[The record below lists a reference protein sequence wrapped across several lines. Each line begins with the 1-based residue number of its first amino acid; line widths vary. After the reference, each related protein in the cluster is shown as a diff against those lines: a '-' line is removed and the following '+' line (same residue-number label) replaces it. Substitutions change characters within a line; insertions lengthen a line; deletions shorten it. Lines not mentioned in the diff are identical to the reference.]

1 MSCPPFRG
9 RFSRA
14 RVAFLVAAGIVA
26 GTSLAAP
33 SAPVAAIGNPGGLP
47 AVSPVPQQMQRVG
60 ADVVVPGR
68 VQVVVGSDTDGSAR
82 RLLVQ
87 TLHEHGAD
95 RVDVVTSASSNAPLS
110 VHLGS
115 AERDDVAAAL
125 ADSAVPQHPEGYAL
139 RVDRRGSGPL
149 GSVALGGVDAD
160 GQYYAVQTLRQLFV
174 PTRDRDWRIAGAGV
188 SDFPAMPLRGTIEGF
203 YGNPWTHQ
211 ERLDQLSFYGDVK
224 ANTYIYAPKDDP
236 FHRARWREP
245 YPADKLAELREL
257 VAQATTHHVRF
268 TFALSPGETICYSS
282 AADYQALLGKLQ
294 EMYDAGV
301 RAFSIPLDDIQYS
314 EWNCAGDEQRFG
326 QPSAAAA
333 GAAQVY
339 LLNRVQREFIETR
352 PGTKPLQMVPT
363 EYYNTVDSPY
373 KTQLRENLDT
383 DVVVMWTGEGVV
395 PASVTVEQARA
406 AAEVF
411 GGPTFLWDN
420 YPVNDYDNTGGRLL
434 LAPYAKREAGLSDHL
449 AGIVSNPMNQAAA
462 SKVAIFG
469 FADFTW
475 NDRAYAPDRNWRGA
489 MGYLA
494 SGDRRAAEALLV
506 FGDLN
511 HMAPTFDTQPW
522 QPQAPQL
529 AARIEGFHSTWDGGE
544 RRGAIAALRRYAERI
559 AAAPELIR
567 AGAVEPAFVI
577 DARPWLEA
585 TDLWGQSFLQSL
597 EALHAHLDGHSARA
611 MALRQSAEALAARAA
626 DVRVQ
631 PPDNRWGAA
640 RVKIADGVLDEFLQS
655 TWDMIDS
662 STRSGTH

>member
-1 MSCPPFRG
+1 MSRHPFCG
-9 RFSRA
+9 RVSR
-14 RVAFLVAAGIVA
+14 VVAALLTAAGVAA

-33 SAPVAAIGNPGGLP
+33 SATMAAAEKPRAVP
-47 AVSPVPQQMQRVG
+47 AVSPVPQQMQRIG
-60 ADVVVPGR
+60 ADVVVPRR
-68 VQVVVGSDTDGSAR
+68 VQVVVGSDTDAPAR

-87 TLHEHGAD
+87 TLREHGAD
-95 RVDVVTSASSNAPLS
+95 RVDVVTSTSSTAPLS

-115 AERDDVAAAL
+115 VERGDVAAAL
-125 ADSAVPQHPEGYAL
+125 GGSTVPDHPEGYAL
-139 RVDRRGSGPL
+139 RVDRSASAPL

-174 PTRDRDWRIAGAGV
+174 PNGHARSRIAGVEV

-211 ERLDQLSFYGDVK
+211 ERLAQLSFYGDVK

-245 YPADKLAELREL
+245 YPADKLAELTEL
-257 VAQATTHHVRF
+257 VDQAAAHHVRF

-282 AADYQALLGKLQ
+282 AADFRALLAKLQ

-314 EWNCAGDEQRFG
+314 EWNCAADEQRFG
-326 QPSAAAA
+326 RPSAAAA

-339 LLNRVQREFIETR
+339 LLNRVQREFIETHQ
-352 PGTKPLQMVPT
+352 GAKPLQMVPT

-373 KTQLRENLDT
+373 KAMLREDLDT

-406 AAEVF
+406 AAKVF

-420 YPVNDYDNTGGRLL
+420 YPVNDYDNTAGRLL

-462 SKVAIFG
+462 SKVAVFG

-475 NDRAYAPDRNWRGA
+475 NDRAYAPMRNWRAA

-494 SGDRRAAEALLV
+494 SGDRRATNALLV

-522 QPQAPQL
+522 QPQAPRL
-529 AARIEGFHSTWDGGE
+529 AARIERFQHTWDSGE
-544 RRGAIAALRRYAERI
+544 RLRAIHAIRAYAERI
-559 AAAPELIR
+559 AAAPGTIR
-567 AGAVEPAFVI
+567 AGTVEPAFVS
-577 DARPWLEA
+577 DARPWLDA
-585 TDLWGQSFLQSL
+585 TALWGQSFLQSL
-597 EALHAHLDGHSARA
+597 DALRAQLAGDAARA
-611 MALRQSAEALAARAA
+611 VALRQSAEALATEATQL
-626 DVRVQ
+626 RVQ

-640 RVKIADGVLDEFLQS
+640 RVKIADGVLDSFLRS
-655 TWDMIDS
+655 TWDMIDQS
-662 STRSGTH
+662 AGSTAR